1 MPTLKTLKI
10 RILAPGLILA
20 LMSLNSAAAIPAG
33 LGSAP
38 EISKLPAYEL
48 LAALDLLQVVPRE
61 GLEVGGKIER
71 PDASYVVRVT
81 LDFKE
86 VPAPFSA
93 RGLNILQVEL
103 ANTKLVSLQSFDLLY
118 NSAGR
123 LIAVFPV
130 FPEEIMSKEPQNR
143 EKWLALQPRYFD
155 LSHYYMDVPRSGSP
169 GEFEKWETFAAGQKK
184 DQEII
189 GKFAEEKFK
198 PVSSVYP
205 EFLRAQLPYRLH
217 EIDIATGEW
226 TTYEFSPLAFNRP
239 FPTEPLYTDMEPE
252 EFLRVFR
259 APAPGKRRTVI
270 PTFPT
275 VYALANIT
283 PDETTYLRQV
293 STKFNLASDS
303 KILVVGPGTGVDTW
317 ISSFRTSEPIR
328 VVGINPLEVANT
340 KATAKIA
347 GFKVNAIVGDN
358 VADEKGNLRFPGE
371 KFDAVF
377 WSMPAVWPEG
387 FPEGHAP
394 SLSDFWD
401 GDVGSFVLT
410 RLAKAMPEMLKPD
423 GRSLLWNYAPYAD
436 GKNMVA
442 ETLKFAGGKEKIFDV
457 EIERFVKR
465 KLPKEEYFKGYLY
478 TLTRAR

>member
-1 MPTLKTLKI
+1 MSRILKTRGPAAGLLLAALL
-10 RILAPGLILA
+10 LAP
-20 LMSLNSAAAIPAG
+20 AAARAAAG
-33 LGSAP
+33 KEALP
-38 EISKLPAYEL
+38 DISKYPAYEL
-48 LAALDLLQVVPRE
+48 LSALDLLNVAPRE
-61 GLEVGGKIER
+61 GLAVEKKVER
-71 PDASYVVRVT
+71 PDSSSVVRIT
-81 LDFKE
+81 LSSKE

-103 ANTKLVSLQSFDLLY
+103 ANTKLVCLQSFDLLY
-118 NSAGR
+118 NSANR

-130 FPEEIMSKEPQNR
+130 LPEEVLNREPQTL
-143 EKWLALQPRYFD
+143 EKWRDLQPKYFD
-155 LSHYYMDVPRSGSP
+155 LSHYYMEVPRSGSE
-169 GEFEKWETFAAGQKK
+169 GEFEKWEAYAGSQKK
-184 DQEII
+184 DQELI
-189 GKFAEEKFK
+189 GRFAEERFK
-198 PVSSVYP
+198 AVSAVYP

-239 FPTEPLYTDMEPE
+239 FPVDPLFTDMEPE

-259 APAPGKRRTVI
+259 EKKPTHRRTVI

-293 STKFNLASDS
+293 STKFNLSADS
-303 KILVVGPGTGVDTW
+303 KLLVVGPGTGVDTW
-317 ISSFRTSEPIR
+317 IASFRTREPIW

-347 GFKVNAIVGDN
+347 GFKVHAIVGDN

-377 WSMPAVWPEG
+377 WSMPAVWPAG

-410 RLAKAMPEMLKPD
+410 RLAKALPEMLKPE

-442 ETLKFAGGKEKIFDV
+442 ETLKFAGGKEQVFEV
-457 EIERFVKR
+457 EIERFLKR
-465 KLPKEEYFKGYLY
+465 KRPEEEYFKGHLY
-478 TLTRAR
+478 TLSRVR

>member
-1 MPTLKTLKI
+1 MIRTLRNTSLAALFLLTAAGRAAGTL
-10 RILAPGLILA
+10 PD
-20 LMSLNSAAAIPAG
+20 
-33 LGSAP
+33 
-38 EISKLPAYEL
+38 ISKTPAYEL
-48 LAALDLLQVVPRE
+48 LAALGLLQVAPRE
-61 GLEVGGKIER
+61 GLVVGEKIER
-71 PDASYVVRVT
+71 PDASYVIRVA
-81 LDFKE
+81 LDSKE

-93 RGLNILQVEL
+93 RGLNILRVEL
-103 ANTKLVSLQSFDLLY
+103 ANTKLVSLRSFDLLY
-118 NSAGR
+118 NGAGR

-130 FPEEIMSKEPQNR
+130 IPEEIMSKEPQNR

-155 LSHYYMDVPRSGSP
+155 LSHYYMDVPRCGSQ
-169 GEFEKWETFAAGQKK
+169 GESEKWEAFAAGQKK

-198 PVSSVYP
+198 PVSAVYP
-205 EFLRAQLPYRLH
+205 EFLRAHLPYRLH

-226 TTYEFSPLAFNRP
+226 TAYEFSPLVFNRP

-259 APAPGKRRTVI
+259 EPAPGKRRTVI

-293 STKFNLASDS
+293 STKFSLASDS
-303 KILVVGPGTGVDTW
+303 KILIVGPGTGVDTW
-317 ISSFRTSEPIR
+317 IASFRTSEPIR

-340 KATAKIA
+340 KAAAKIT

-358 VADEKGNLRFPGE
+358 VADEKGDLRFPGE

-377 WSMPAVWPEG
+377 WNMPAVWEDGVPA
-387 FPEGHAP
+387 GHVP
-394 SLSDFWD
+394 SLYDSWD
-401 GDVGSFVLT
+401 GDIGGLVLA
-410 RLAKAMPEMLKPD
+410 RFAKALPGLFKPG
-423 GRSLLWNYAPYAD
+423 GRALLWNYAPYAD

-442 ETLKFAGGKEKIFDV
+442 ETLKFAGGKEKVFDV

-465 KLPKEEYFKGYLY
+465 SRPKEEFYKGHLY
-478 TLTRAR
+478 TLTRALNP